1 MEHMKNVELDEIP
14 MDRNKKITM
23 ISNLKELAV
32 SKQINDDYKEAL
44 RWAIDE
50 LLDIIEPY

>member
-1 MEHMKNVELDEIP
+1 MKNVELDEIP